1 MTKKDRHLAVFSDL
15 YSIQLSKTRSI
26 TAPRPVV
33 NASATAGARKMQ
45 SWLSEGTMV
54 PYDAEIIVTYHL
66 KKEIEY
72 PFNSR
77 EVSKMT
83 FEQVADRLLDLGFTE
98 VYTLPLRDLKT
109 GWIKKENSV
118 LQVVIAGVESIRRG
132 MALEYDKKIT
142 VQYHSFAK

>member
-1 MTKKDRHLAVFSDL
+1 
-15 YSIQLSKTRSI
+15 
-26 TAPRPVV
+26 
-33 NASATAGARKMQ
+33 
-45 SWLSEGTMV
+45 MV

-83 FEQVADRLLDLGFTE
+83 FDQVVEVLVDLGFSE
-98 VYTLPLRDLKT
+98 VYTLPLKDLKT

-118 LQVVIAGVESIRRG
+118 QQVVIADVESIKRG

-142 VQYHSFAK
+142 VQYHSFGNK